1 MTVEKYF
8 TEILKIILAMTFTG
22 SIISIFLF
30 AIKPIIKNKLPKSF
44 QYCMWFP
51 AILPEDVKC
60 YWNVA
65 MAYDVFFRGYGFSQF
80 LHTSQCHI
88 R

>member
-1 MTVEKYF
+1 MHYQ
-8 TEILKIILAMTFTG
+8 EIQAG
-22 SIISIFLF
+22 YYP
-30 AIKPIIKNKLPKSF
+30 AHA
-44 QYCMWFP
+44 MWFP